1 MNESDLNI
9 ASCTNT
15 GNNHIITYSFIKKG
29 VKMLYIV
36 YTISVCLIKWVDYQ
50 NNHTYTSILD
60 FDFY

>member
-36 YTISVCLIKWVDYQ
+36 YTISVCLIK
-50 NNHTYTSILD
+50 
-60 FDFY
+60 